1 MSAQP
6 TPGIGQPT
14 DGNWGFQQQVTPI
27 GHEGLRFHNYVLM
40 PIITIISL
48 FVLLLL
54 LWVIV
59 RYRRGANPV
68 PSRTSP
74 GWPSATPSR

>member
-1 MSAQP
+1 
-6 TPGIGQPT
+6 
-14 DGNWGFQQQVTPI
+14 
-27 GHEGLRFHNYVLM
+27 M
-40 PIITIISL
+40 PLITSSRL

-68 PSRTSP
+68 PSRNTHNTLLEIV
-74 GWPSATPSR
+74 WTWCRC